1 MASTLHRLL
10 QAPPTTLREEPGMQL
25 ATIDFARLENVS
37 GGYDWK
43 RTGKKMFGGAV
54 SGATAGAVG
63 GLMTGGPPAAGGAAL
78 VGGVT
83 GALGAGVYD
92 AGQQLHMW

>member
-1 MASTLHRLL
+1 MQISTIEL
-10 QAPPTTLREEPGMQL
+10 AQL
-25 ATIDFARLENVS
+25 DNVS

-54 SGATAGAVG
+54 SGGAAGAVG
-63 GLMTGGPPAAGGAAL
+63 GFMTGGPAGAGGGAL

-83 GALGAGVYD
+83 GALGAGIYD
-92 AGQQLHMW
+92 AGSQMHLW